1 MWFCIVRYFTSKPLS
16 VILWNVWVELS
27 EYFVNHRWWPQK
39 KIGCYTWLHLVI
51 IICNMCIHAD
61 NVQLLLIFFSSMLYL
76 KFVML
81 WASVVMADY
90 MLEFRFE
97 FLWPFWMMLRSVYDS
112 FKYQGLV
119 SSLICI
125 YLYVY

>member
-1 MWFCIVRYFTSKPLS
+1 MV
-16 VILWNVWVELS
+16 
-27 EYFVNHRWWPQK
+27 
-39 KIGCYTWLHLVI
+39 
-51 IICNMCIHAD
+51 
-61 NVQLLLIFFSSMLYL
+61 YL

-81 WASVVMADY
+81 WATVVLADY

-119 SSLICI
+119 SIFFQLNNVINLKVCYSITPYWLNW
-125 YLYVY
+125 Y

>member
-1 MWFCIVRYFTSKPLS
+1 MV
-16 VILWNVWVELS
+16 
-27 EYFVNHRWWPQK
+27 
-39 KIGCYTWLHLVI
+39 
-51 IICNMCIHAD
+51 
-61 NVQLLLIFFSSMLYL
+61 YL

-81 WASVVMADY
+81 WATVVLADY

-119 SSLICI
+119 SIFFQLNNVINVKVWKFITQSRKTG
-125 YLYVY
+125 